1 MTYCKNTRLLRL
13 FMAALV
19 TSLLNSRGLP
29 LHGYVPDTIA
39 SLVAKPA
46 WLGLWALIAW
56 MCWELHRHVRAR
68 SRELTPP

>member
-1 MTYCKNTRLLRL
+1 
-13 FMAALV
+13 MAALV